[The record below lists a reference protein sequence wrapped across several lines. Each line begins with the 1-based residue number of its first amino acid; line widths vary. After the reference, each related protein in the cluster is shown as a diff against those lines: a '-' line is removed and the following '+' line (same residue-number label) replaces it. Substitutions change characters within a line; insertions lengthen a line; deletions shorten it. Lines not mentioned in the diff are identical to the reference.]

1 MKAIGT
7 IFYEVDLDEIK
18 ALPVNFE
25 VMQVNLDFGI
35 HRILKAQIDYFPAP
49 TQKVKYYI
57 FKEPP
62 LPELR
67 DFKGDSKRS
76 KANG

>member
-7 IFYEVDLDEIK
+7 ILYNVDLEEIN
-18 ALPVNFE
+18 ALPRNFE
-25 VMQVNLDFGI
+25 VMQVNIEYGI
-35 HRILKAQIDYFPAP
+35 HRILKARVDYFPAP

-62 LPELR
+62 LPAVVNYS
-67 DFKGDSKRS
+67 GDSKGA
-76 KANG
+76 K